1 MIQLSADDK
10 FTWISSQSRNASK
23 NKHCLTFLDHKQFIF
38 LFFADERDAIQKKTF
53 TKWIN
58 NHLRKAGGKVT
69 DLFQDLRD
77 GQSLLTLLE
86 LLSNEKL
93 VSNVGNSMNSFD
105 IPTLPPTA
113 TRKRQDA
120 FPHAAKC
127 WNRVKL
133 S

>member
-1 MIQLSADDK
+1 MTECLS
-10 FTWISSQSRNASK
+10 SP
-23 NKHCLTFLDHKQFIF
+23 
-38 LFFADERDAIQKKTF
+38 DERDAIQKKTF

-93 VSNVGNSMNSFD
+93 VSSLIAKTPIYHGIIVTKTF
-105 IPTLPPTA
+105 PPTA
-113 TRKRQDA
+113 ARERQNA

-127 WNRVKL
+127 GHGFGVSQAKECQAGQHPSR
-133 S
+133 